1 MKIIPKNL
9 KAKIFKDLK
18 QIITR
23 NKEQID
29 DIWIYGSF
37 KDSTSDLDL
46 ILIYKIKPP
55 IIKFP
60 DYINALVAD
69 GNIIYLNKLN
79 KKKLFLFEKLNIY
92 SIKKKKKYTII
103 YLKNIINLEIYPL
116 LLKGIIIQGYL

>member
-1 MKIIPKNL
+1 MKIISSNL

-23 NKEQID
+23 NKEQVD

-55 IIKFP
+55 IIKLP
-60 DYINALVAD
+60 DYINAWVAD
-69 GNIIYLNKLN
+69 GNIIYLNKSN

-92 SIKKKKKYTII
+92 SIKKKKKD
-103 YLKNIINLEIYPL
+103 KR
-116 LLKGIIIQGYL
+116 

>member
-92 SIKKKKKYTII
+92 SIKKKKKSTR
-103 YLKNIINLEIYPL
+103 
-116 LLKGIIIQGYL
+116 

>member
-92 SIKKKKKYTII
+92 SIKKKKSTR
-103 YLKNIINLEIYPL
+103 
-116 LLKGIIIQGYL
+116 